1 MPEFRI
7 LKNEEFLPALQAD
20 LIAEPLGEELLVWD
34 PRRRLV
40 HHLDRVATLVFRGC
54 REGSPLRAV
63 EAALLAAAGSAAA
76 ARALL
81 QATLALLAERHLLA
95 DPPAGEEGGAFGP
108 AAWQASRRSFLGGAG
123 KAALALPVLSSIFV
137 PGAAAAVSVVG
148 GVPAVAESLV
158 GASGDRYAYREDQP
172 FRLTSLNPHTTFGA
186 DVDTASYAN
195 VRRFVAGGQLPPAD
209 AVRIEELVNAFRYAD
224 PEPPPG
230 AAFPFAVSAELAP
243 CPWEPRHKLL
253 RLGLQSRRVDVSAL
267 PPRRLVFLLDT
278 SGSMS
283 SPDKLPLVRRAM
295 WLLAETLRPIDQV
308 AIAAYAGSAGV
319 VLEPTSGDQFARI
332 VDAMD
337 RLEAGG
343 STAGGAGIL
352 LAYRL
357 AEGMRAPGVTPRVLL
372 ATDGDFNVG
381 TTNVGELVR
390 LIEEQREKG
399 ILLSVLGFGSE
410 NLNDATMEMLA
421 DRGDGNYSYIDSLEE
436 ARRVLVEEGGAT
448 LHCLAR
454 DLKLQV
460 EWNPSEVAAWRLLG
474 YENRMLATEDFAND
488 KKDGGELGAGHH
500 VTALFELVEPGVE
513 LPASLAGVL
522 GHQSRYAEL
531 EPRRPEV
538 HAGELGIVRLRFKPP
553 AKEDGEASLAWEQVL
568 NKYAIERSEKQAS
581 DDFRLAA
588 GAAAFGMALRR
599 SPDRG
604 GADWT
609 LARQLVAGSLGGD
622 VSGQRAELLAL
633 VEAASRLEAPAEEE
647 DDAL

>member
-1 MPEFRI
+1 MPEI
-7 LKNEEFLPALQAD
+7 CLEKIETLPALRRD

-40 HHLDRVATLVFRGC
+40 HHLDRVAALVFRGC
-54 REGSPLRAV
+54 REGGALSAV
-63 EAALLAAAGSAAA
+63 EEALLAAAGSPAA
-76 ARALL
+76 ARSLL
-81 QATLALLAERHLLA
+81 QATLALLAERHLLEE
-95 DPPAGEEGGAFGP
+95 PPSGLVDLMP
-108 AAWQASRRSFLGGAG
+108 SWQASRRSFLGGAG

-148 GVPAVAESLV
+148 GVPPVVESLA
-158 GASGDRYAYREDQP
+158 GSSGDRYAYREDQP
-172 FRLTSLNPHTTFGA
+172 FRLTSLNPHATFGA

-195 VRRFVAGGQLPPAD
+195 VRRFISGGQLPPAD
-209 AVRIEELVNAFRYAD
+209 AVRIEELVNSFRYAD
-224 PEPPPG
+224 PEPPAG
-230 AAFPFAVSAELAP
+230 AMPPFAVHAELAP
-243 CPWEPRHKLL
+243 CPWQPRHRLL
-253 RLGLQSRRVDVSAL
+253 RLGLQSRRMDVAEL

-295 WLLAETLRPIDQV
+295 WLLAETLRPVDQV
-308 AIAAYAGSAGV
+308 AIVAYAGSAGQ
-319 VLEPTSGDQFARI
+319 VLGPTSGDQFARI

-337 RLEAGG
+337 HLEAGG
-343 STAGGAGIL
+343 STAGAAGIL

-381 TTNVGELVR
+381 TTNMTELVR
-390 LIEEQREKG
+390 LIEQQREKG
-399 ILLSVLGFGSE
+399 IQLSVLGFGSG

-448 LHCLAR
+448 LHLLAR

-513 LPASLAGVL
+513 LPESLAGVL
-522 GHQSRYAEL
+522 GHQSRYADL

-538 HAGELGIVRLRFKPP
+538 HAGELGMLRLRFKPP
-553 AKEDGEASLAWEQVL
+553 AKENGEDSLAWEQVL
-568 NKYAIERSEKQAS
+568 NRYAIERGEKNAS

-588 GAAAFGMALRR
+588 GAAAFGMVLRR
-599 SPDRG
+599 SPERG
-604 GADWT
+604 AADWA
-609 LARQLVAGSLGGD
+609 LARQLVAASLGGD
-622 VSGQRAELLAL
+622 FGGQRAELLAL
-633 VEAASRLEAPAEEE
+633 VDAASQLEPPAETEE
-647 DDAL
+647 EA